1 MKTFKKVLSLA
12 LVAVMALAVLSACNM
27 ARPNTT
33 VKISTL
39 EEEKGATLKIL
50 IPGHNAKDANVW
62 QNKVVEEF
70 KKQYPDVTVEFVTAT
85 WGDWSEKLMAAY
97 TSGDPIDIIHD
108 GVNTNPKF
116 PLEGITQP
124 LQHYVNMDNPN
135 MHIKAMNECFKY
147 NGNYYVA
154 ASETNFGVIYYNK
167 DTFKAAGL
175 DDPMDL
181 YNQGQWNWSNFVRAA
196 KALTNKDT
204 GTFGFGTEFPYLFYG
219 SNATSTLK
227 LDENGRYSL
236 NMDDPAFVAALEII
250 QDGTYKSGWS
260 GWEGSAM
267 SSFQT
272 GKIAMVGSFT
282 MYESSVN
289 ALAALYGWDP
299 INYGVVPLPAGPNN
313 TEGYNMVH
321 AAGYSIGAGSD
332 CPAHAGKLIDML
344 MDGHAAYQAEQN
356 KNIPAAHLELYKK
369 MAEKQICVN
378 TRDSAIGG
386 GYSLPN
392 AVSNGQSIA
401 QAIEEFK
408 PKFQKE
414 IDQVNGN

>member
-12 LVAVMALAVLSACNM
+12 LVAIMALTVLSACNM
-27 ARPNTT
+27 ARPNST

-50 IPGHNAKDANVW
+50 IPGHNAKDPEAW
-62 QNKVVEEF
+62 QNKVVEEY
-70 KKQYPDVTVEFVTAT
+70 KKLYPDVTVEFVTAA
-85 WGDWSEKLMAAY
+85 WENWYEKLMAAY

-124 LQHYVNMDNPN
+124 LQYYVNMENPN
-135 MHIKAMNECFKY
+135 MHIKAMDACFKY

-154 ASETNFGVIYYNK
+154 ASETNFGVIFYNK
-167 DTFKAAGL
+167 DTFSAAGL
-175 DDPMDL
+175 EDPMSL
-181 YNQGQWNWSNFVRAA
+181 YNKGQWNWSNFVRAA
-196 KALTNKDT
+196 KALTNKDK

-227 LDENGRYSL
+227 LDENGHYSL

-260 GWEGSAM
+260 GWETSAM
-267 SSFQT
+267 GSFQT

-282 MYESSVN
+282 MYEADVN

-313 TEGYNMVH
+313 TEGLNMVH
-321 AAGYSIGAGSD
+321 SAGYSIGAGSD

-344 MDGHAAYQAEQN
+344 MDGHAAYQAERN
-356 KNIPAAHLELYKK
+356 KQFPASHLELYQK

-386 GYSLPN
+386 GYSLPQ
-392 AVSNGQSIA
+392 AIANGQSIA

-408 PKFQKE
+408 PQFQKD
-414 IDQVNGN
+414 IDTVNGK